1 MFSSGRSINWNSRAL
16 SFPPQISSGAQKAR
30 AGAMI
35 REGRP
40 AASTSRACPGRAG
53 GVPRLRTG
61 AKCRRPSRQTH
72 SRRTVGNEMRAQQ
85 HAQDQ
90 HLTLKK
96 KRKQLPGQHE
106 PPELRARCPAPEQ
119 KTTAQAKF
127 HGRCKGRHPRLFS
140 AGGDGNTLLI
150 SPFSGEQEQKNHETD
165 FREGVHQRSAKG
177 IVRHQEGRQLP
188 ALQ

>member
-40 AASTSRACPGRAG
+40 NSIHQPGHAPVVAG

-61 AKCRRPSRQTH
+61 QNAEGRAGQTH

-90 HLTLKK
+90 HLALKK

-106 PPELRARCPAPEQ
+106 PPELRARGPAPEQ

-127 HGRCKGRHPRLFS
+127 HGRCKGRHPRLFC

-150 SPFSGEQEQKNHETD
+150 SLSAVSRNKRITRQISARGYISGPPK
-165 FREGVHQRSAKG
+165 A
-177 IVRHQEGRQLP
+177 
-188 ALQ
+188 